1 LLNDFVVP
9 ELIQEDASPEKLAS
23 AMWGLLDNASLCEQ
37 IQNRFTEMHHTL
49 KCDTPTRV
57 AQALEHIVH
66 DGA

>member
-1 LLNDFVVP
+1 
-9 ELIQEDASPEKLAS
+9 
-23 AMWGLLDNASLCEQ
+23 MWGLLDNASLCEQ